1 MVVQEIEDEIT
12 YTDGQRERIQR
23 LSEVEV
29 VRERLDDEVAH
40 HKGQLNAVDRKLERG
55 DLEAKESERLEE
67 ERKRVKAELDKLRW
81 ALREATEI
89 ADTLEAEVEEGFNP
103 YWGLLFKEGH
113 ENSRFGEQVE
123 RYACLYTSRVSN
135 FLHDSP
141 MQYYRSPRDL
151 MPHEMAGSWTAKLSI
166 VGSEGPPKGEG

>member
-1 MVVQEIEDEIT
+1 
-12 YTDGQRERIQR
+12 
-23 LSEVEV
+23 VELA
-29 VRERLDDEVAH
+29 RERLDDEVAH
-40 HKGQLNAVDRKLERG
+40 HKLQLNALERKLEREG
-55 DLEAKESERLEE
+55 QSAEELAWMEE
-67 ERKRVKAELDKLRW
+67 ERKRLKVELDMLRR
-81 ALREATEI
+81 AMREATDI
-89 ADTLEAEVEEGFNP
+89 ADTLEREVEEGFNP

-141 MQYYRSPRDL
+141 MQYYRSPREL
-151 MPHEMAGSWTAKLSI
+151 MPHELAGAWSAKLSQ

>member
-1 MVVQEIEDEIT
+1 MIVQEIEDEIT
-12 YTDGQRERIQR
+12 YTDGQRERIER
-23 LSEVEV
+23 LSEVELA
-29 VRERLDDEVAH
+29 REQLDDEVAN
-40 HKGQLNAVDRKLERG
+40 HKSLLNVLDRKLERG
-55 DLEAKESERLEE
+55 EVAEELARLEE
-67 ERKRVKAELDKLRW
+67 ERRRVKVELDKLRW

-89 ADTLEAEVEEGFNP
+89 GDTLEQEVEEGFNP
-103 YWGLLFKEGH
+103 YWGLLFKEGP

-141 MQYYRSPRDL
+141 VQYYRSPRDL
-151 MPHEMAGSWTAKLSI
+151 MPHEQAGAWSAKLSP